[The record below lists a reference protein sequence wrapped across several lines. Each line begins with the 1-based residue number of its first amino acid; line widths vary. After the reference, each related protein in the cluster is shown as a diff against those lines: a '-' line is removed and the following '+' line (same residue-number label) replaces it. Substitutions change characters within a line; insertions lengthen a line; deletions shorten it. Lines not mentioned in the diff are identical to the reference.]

1 MEEDVSKLNKAMVT
15 YLIAL
20 EVAFI
25 ITLVMWFNPFDLS
38 WSGEVIKI
46 LWVFALLI
54 FLFSLQILRTNNV
67 KRNRVIFI
75 IDLINLL
82 GITLFRFLI

>member
-1 MEEDVSKLNKAMVT
+1 MEEDVSKLDKAMVT

-38 WSGEVIKI
+38 WSVEVIKI